1 MAKKVFKHLLQEI
14 DRRAETAPIDP
25 ELPNRKALKLLAHS
39 VDKEIIYHEYCRS
52 LKIPNDSVAN
62 QTASRNRAYRAML
75 FDNVWDEELAGYC
88 GITPDTLINYYS
100 RLVHLSRMINNELE
114 PEFREYVLSAGR
126 TLLTKEE
133 NKVQMYLI
141 RKKGS
146 EKKSFLR
153 QLLHD
158 KTYEELHPPPRML
171 VQNRLNRLADEIFNL
186 STKDYDI
193 ERGYKNGD
201 ITRSEYKSMIS
212 ENRQAIRLAV
222 RNKRKAF
229 RDIFSDKE
237 SNENFVFIRALSPSL
252 EEKGIRNV
260 INVASV
266 SHGEDL
272 LTVYFRWYNILHM
285 TTIIAEKK
293 FKKKSTDKS
302 YKESRGAAQKRI
314 DKQQRNEQI
323 IQLHTEGLSGAEI
336 GQRLGIAK
344 STVNDTIKKHKG

>member
-141 RKKGS
+141 DQVFISTNITWVRSRISLKQKKRKKMC
-146 EKKSFLR
+146 R
-153 QLLHD
+153 QTVLV
-158 KTYEELHPPPRML
+158 ML
-171 VQNRLNRLADEIFNL
+171 F
-186 STKDYDI
+186 
-193 ERGYKNGD
+193 
-201 ITRSEYKSMIS
+201 
-212 ENRQAIRLAV
+212 
-222 RNKRKAF
+222 
-229 RDIFSDKE
+229 
-237 SNENFVFIRALSPSL
+237 
-252 EEKGIRNV
+252 
-260 INVASV
+260 
-266 SHGEDL
+266 
-272 LTVYFRWYNILHM
+272 
-285 TTIIAEKK
+285 
-293 FKKKSTDKS
+293 
-302 YKESRGAAQKRI
+302 
-314 DKQQRNEQI
+314 
-323 IQLHTEGLSGAEI
+323 
-336 GQRLGIAK
+336 
-344 STVNDTIKKHKG
+344 